1 MENEE
6 PSTLRSHRHEPPG
19 KTVKQIIHGEHG
31 HTEGCEAI
39 KRKRERGEKNTH
51 TQLFSSFG
59 GESRSFNRIWVCD
72 LATQPLEPK

>member
-6 PSTLRSHRHEPPG
+6 PSTFQSHKHEPPG
-19 KTVKQIIHGEHG
+19 KTVKQIIHREHG

-51 TQLFSSFG
+51 TTLFLVWG
-59 GESRSFNRIWVCD
+59 R
-72 LATQPLEPK
+72 EPFI